1 SGSVYER
8 SLNETLRRSSAA
20 PHRGKT
26 QGAPLHGPS
35 LVRKR
40 RVEGGLRALPQQ
52 LTDPVDRLG
61 GAVEPIHSGVLPFD
75 RDGTGVADRGEC
87 TERILP
93 VHVAVPGGHE
103 VPAPARI
110 APRQV
115 GTADPGAAGGRTQPG
130 VLAVHMGDAGGDVG
144 GEADWVV
151 AVPQPHAGGLV
162 QGD

>member
-1 SGSVYER
+1 
-8 SLNETLRRSSAA
+8 
-20 PHRGKT
+20 
-26 QGAPLHGPS
+26 GPS
-35 LVRKR
+35 RVRKR

-61 GAVEPIHSGVLPFD
+61 GAGEPIYSGVLPFD

-93 VHVAVPGGHE
+93 VHVAVTGGHE

-115 GTADPGAAGGRTQPG
+115 GTEDPGAAGGRTQPG
-130 VLAVHMGDAGGDVG
+130 VLAVDMSDPVGEVGD
-144 GEADWVV
+144 EADCVD
-151 AVPQPHAGGLV
+151 ALPQQMAGIPV
-162 QGD
+162 